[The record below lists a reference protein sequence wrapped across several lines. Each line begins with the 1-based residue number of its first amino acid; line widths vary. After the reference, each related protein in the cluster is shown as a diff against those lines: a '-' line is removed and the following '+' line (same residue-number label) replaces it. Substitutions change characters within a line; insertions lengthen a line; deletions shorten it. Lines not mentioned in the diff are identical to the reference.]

1 MLFRPTTVHDL
12 DRTAAYAVHAVDD
25 PVSGIAED
33 RYRAEL
39 AERRFRPEWTWIAE
53 RDGEILARA
62 VWWGRSDSEHPVAL
76 DCLYVSRSVE
86 DRAGLAARL
95 IAAGQRA
102 FRAAGATQDPQY
114 NLSLPGGWRRNPAIA
129 AAVAWRKTAAASAGL
144 GEEIERL
151 RYEWTPAAGVPPR
164 TGRLVFSPEPDDEAF
179 VAVFRSIARGSLD
192 IATRRDVAAL
202 GADRQA
208 REDLDFYRDCP
219 GERDWWRLARTP
231 DGTVVG
237 MALPSRT
244 PYHPNVG
251 YLGVVPEFRGRG
263 HIDEILAE
271 ITRFH
276 AARSAQRIT
285 ATTDTVNVPMAAAFD
300 RAGYRTTEIRLVF
313 EAPAG

>member
-1 MLFRPTTVHDL
+1 MLIRPTTVADL
-12 DRTAAYAVHAVDD
+12 DRAAAFVVDD
-25 PVSGIAED
+25 PVSRITED

-39 AERRFRPEWTWIAE
+39 AERQFRPEWTWVAE
-53 RDGEILARA
+53 QDGEILARA
-62 VWWGRSDSEHPVAL
+62 VWWGRSDSDHPVAL
-76 DCLYVSRSVE
+76 DCLHVSRSAG
-86 DRAGLAARL
+86 DRAGTAAALLAAGL
-95 IAAGQRA
+95 RA
-102 FRAAGATQDPQY
+102 FREAGATRDPQY
-114 NLSLPGGWRRNPAIA
+114 NLSLPAGWRTDPAVA
-129 AAVAWRKTAAASAGL
+129 AAVAWRRAAAASAGL

-151 RYEWTPAAGVPPR
+151 RYEWTPAAGVPAR

-179 VAVFRSIARGSLD
+179 VAVFRRIAGGSLD
-192 IATRRDVAAL
+192 IVTRRDVAAL

-208 REDLDFYRDCP
+208 RDDLDFYRNCP
-219 GERDWWRLARTP
+219 GRREWWRLAHTP
-231 DGTVVG
+231 DGTLVG

-263 HIDEILAE
+263 YIDEVLAE

-276 AARSAQRIT
+276 AAEGAQRIT

-300 RAGYRTTEIRLVF
+300 RAGYQVTEIRLVF